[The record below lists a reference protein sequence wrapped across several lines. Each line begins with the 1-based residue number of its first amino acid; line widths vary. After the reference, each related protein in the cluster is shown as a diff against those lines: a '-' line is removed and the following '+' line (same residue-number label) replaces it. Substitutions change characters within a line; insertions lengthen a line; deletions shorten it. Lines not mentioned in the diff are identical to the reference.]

1 MKYLA
6 GLPRDKTRVTQRTGL
21 AQSVPVQLVGAS
33 SVSEMS
39 ESLSKMFNKEYVH
52 NFFDSLVCECY
63 NIF

>member
-21 AQSVPVQLVGAS
+21 AQSAPVQLVGAS

-39 ESLSKMFNKEYVH
+39 ESLSRMYNKEYVH
-52 NFFDSLVCECY
+52 TFFD
-63 NIF
+63 